1 MATLVTADNDP
12 PAWVTDAIVYQIL
25 PDRFA
30 PSPRVHK
37 PGQLEAWDAP
47 PTRHGFKGGDLLGIA
62 EHLDY
67 LVDLGINTIS
77 LNPIFASAAN
87 HRYHTYDYRQVDP
100 LLGGDDALRELL
112 DAVHERGM
120 RLILDGVFNH
130 ASRGFWPFHHVMENG
145 AASPYVD
152 WFILN
157 PDWLSSGRQLRAYP
171 EASAAEMLETGWA
184 LAHAAGRESLE
195 TLGYRAW
202 WDLPAL
208 PKLNTDNPE
217 VRAFLFETAEHW
229 TRFGADGWRL
239 DVPTEIETPGFWQE
253 FRRRMRAVNR
263 DAYILAEVWDERPDL
278 LDGSAYDGLMNYPLL
293 CAIVGFAA
301 GTHLDSPSMGRHSW
315 LGRNLVPLDGPGFAA
330 VLDRLMA
337 AYRPAVRTAMLNLL
351 GGHDTPRLRTMGG
364 GDRATVRL
372 ALLAQMTLPGV
383 PCLYYGDEL
392 GLEGGMDPGSRG
404 AFPWS
409 SDAWDSEILA
419 FTRAL
424 TAVRRAEPVL
434 RRGGIRLLGAEGAAV
449 AYLRSWIDRSEH
461 EAGGSRSFLVALNN
475 GERDCSLAIREAELA
490 EATWNPLSLPGL
502 PLLLDLVADGDG
514 GLTIELPPRSG
525 ALLRL
530 R

>member
-1 MATLVTADNDP
+1 MVTADNDP

-30 PSPRVHK
+30 RSPRVHK
-37 PGQLEAWDAP
+37 PGHLEAWDDP
-47 PTRHGFKGGDLLGIA
+47 PTRHGFKGGDLLGIS

-87 HRYHTYDYRQVDP
+87 HRYHTYDYRRVDP
-100 LLGGDDALRELL
+100 LLGGDEALRELV

-130 ASRGFWPFHHVMENG
+130 ASRGLWPFHHVMENG

-157 PDWLSSGRQLRAYP
+157 PDWLSSGRQLRAYA
-171 EASAAEMLETGWA
+171 EESAAETLEADWA
-184 LAHAAGRESLE
+184 LAHAAGRESLA

-217 VRAFLFETAEHW
+217 VREYLFETAEHW

-239 DVPTEIETPGFWQE
+239 DVPTEIETAGFWQE
-253 FRRRMRAVNR
+253 FRRRVRAVNR

-278 LDGSAYDGLMNYPLL
+278 LDGSTYDGLMNYPLL

-301 GTHLDSPSMGRHSW
+301 GTHLDSPSVGQHSW
-315 LGRNLVPLDGPGFAA
+315 LGRNLITLDGPRFAE

-337 AYRPAVRTAMLNLL
+337 TYRPAVRGAMLNLL
-351 GGHDTPRLRTMGG
+351 DGHDTPRLRTMGG

-372 ALLAQMTLPGV
+372 ALLAQMTLPGA
-383 PCLYYGDEL
+383 PCLYYGDEI
-392 GLEGGMDPGSRG
+392 GLQGGMDPASRG

-409 SDAWDSEILA
+409 SDAWDREMLA
-419 FTRAL
+419 FTSAL
-424 TAVRRAEPVL
+424 IAVRRAEPVL
-434 RRGGIRLLGAEGAAV
+434 RRGGIRVLGAEGTAV
-449 AYLRSWIDRSEH
+449 AYLRSWADRSENDR
-461 EAGGSRSFLVALNN
+461 GGSPSVLVALNN
-475 GERDCSLAIREAELA
+475 GEGDSSLAIHAAEVA
-490 EATWNPLSLPGL
+490 GATWSSEALPGL
-502 PLLLDLVADGDG
+502 RPLRDLMPSRDG
-514 GLTIELPPRSG
+514 GLIISLPPRSG
-525 ALLRL
+525 ALLRP